1 MSGHNKWSTI
11 KHRKGAQDARRAQRF
26 SQLSR
31 ELMVAVRAGGPEEAQ
46 NPRLRTAMQRARGQN
61 MPNAKIKHAIQRA
74 LGLHGEASRSLLFAG
89 YSVDGVGIL
98 VAAETDSRNRTVSF
112 VRSVFR
118 RHGGSLGQ
126 DGCLQFAFTQEG
138 RFTIDR
144 QGEDADDLL
153 LSLIELGIEDGWSE
167 GDALVVSVS
176 AASYGA
182 VRDALRERGLAVS
195 SSALVYRPCVQHPLA
210 ASRWPALA
218 SLLAALRES
227 DDVCHTYH
235 NAKKTS

>member
-1 MSGHNKWSTI
+1 MSGHSKWSTI

-31 ELMVAVRAGGPEEAQ
+31 ELMVAVRAGSPEEAQ
-46 NPRLRTAMQRARGQN
+46 NPRLRT
-61 MPNAKIKHAIQRA
+61 AIQRA

-112 VRSVFR
+112 VGSVFR

-182 VRDALRERGLAVS
+182 VLDALRERGLAVS

-218 SLLAALRES
+218 SLLAALREI
-227 DDVCHTYH
+227 DDVCHTHH
-235 NAKKTS
+235 NANKTS